1 MCQKMHTFALQV
13 SDAHNKVCG
22 RPPAS
27 RASTGGAGVSVPCG
41 KGPSDVHAGAGLDK
55 QALEQRSG
63 SHLGWHMESGGSP
76 SGSRKGFIDKT
87 RVISLSDSGLGK
99 ETKRGVRR
107 RGVTCVSHGVL
118 NVNKML
124 MYDTNLSEEC
134 VRGGNADHSEAG
146 RWLKQVGHRWSH
158 DTHSHQEFPN
168 A

>member
-1 MCQKMHTFALQV
+1 MVALQ
-13 SDAHNKVCG
+13 
-22 RPPAS
+22 S
-27 RASTGGAGVSVPCG
+27 RASTGGGKVSVPGG
-41 KGPSDVHAGAGLDK
+41 KGPSDVHAEAGLDK

-63 SHLGWHMESGGSP
+63 SHMGLHMESGGSP

-107 RGVTCVSHGVL
+107 RGFTCVSDGVL

-124 MYDTNLSEEC
+124 MHDTNLSGVC
-134 VRGGNADHSEAG
+134 AWGDADHSEAG

-158 DTHSHQEFPN
+158 DTHSHHEFPN
-168 A
+168 D